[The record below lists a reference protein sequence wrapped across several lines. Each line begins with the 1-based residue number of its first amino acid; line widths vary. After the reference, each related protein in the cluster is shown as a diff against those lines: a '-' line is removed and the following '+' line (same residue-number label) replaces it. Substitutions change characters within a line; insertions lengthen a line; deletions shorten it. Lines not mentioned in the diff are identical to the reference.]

1 MILTADPALM
11 TRTVCRNK
19 GILKASS
26 VIRLCF
32 ADLAEPEYDQEKQEK
47 VPVIIDLSQAEYI
60 SSAGLRSVLKMAK
73 VCNSQK
79 IRFLVCGIQP
89 PVYEV
94 FRISGFTSLLTIK
107 NTRQEALD
115 AL

>member
-1 MILTADPALM
+1 MDINITENANHTLIMIAGRIDAITAP
-11 TRTVCRNK
+11 
-19 GILKASS
+19 
-26 VIRLCF
+26 
-32 ADLAEPEYDQEKQEK
+32 DLDARFSEYDQEKQEK

>member
-32 ADLAEPEYDQEKQEK
+32 ADLAEPEYDQGKKRHQPFGCALLIWKHLNSIRKNETAF
-47 VPVIIDLSQAEYI
+47 IIQL
-60 SSAGLRSVLKMAK
+60 
-73 VCNSQK
+73 
-79 IRFLVCGIQP
+79 
-89 PVYEV
+89 
-94 FRISGFTSLLTIK
+94 
-107 NTRQEALD
+107 
-115 AL
+115 

>member
-1 MILTADPALM
+1 MSETNKQVPA
-11 TRTVCRNK
+11 
-19 GILKASS
+19 
-26 VIRLCF
+26 VIRLLGRIDSNN
-32 ADLAEPEYDQEKQEK
+32 APEVEKDAMGLLTGSGASE
-47 VPVIIDLSQAEYI
+47 VIIDAGDLEYI

-79 IRFLVCGIQP
+79 VAFLVCGIQP

>member
-1 MILTADPALM
+1 MDINITENADHTLIIITGRIDAITAPVLD
-11 TRTVCRNK
+11 TRFAEYNQAK
-19 GILKASS
+19 EEKA
-26 VIRLCF
+26 
-32 ADLAEPEYDQEKQEK
+32 
-47 VPVIIDLSQAEYI
+47 PVIIDLSQAEYI